1 MEQTLELMRKRHAY
15 YTKLI
20 EEHRIHTAREFYT
33 ELRELFAM
41 FGVDLYLDE
50 SESECC
56 ISITCEDYDYE
67 DYTVVDGTDGNL
79 ASIKVTVEWKHP
91 TYMCHDKVD
100 IFADEKRKEYVST
113 GFSEIDALIG
123 GCKKP
128 SLTLLCGRPKMGK
141 STMCYN
147 MAFNIATRGIKV
159 ALFSLSDSAD
169 RIVTL
174 MLSNVSLI
182 PMEILRQGTLTKRHW
197 KILNREKCKLESI
210 PFYIDDTP
218 AISPSMLHR
227 KIVKLKIEH
236 GIDIV
241 FIDYLELMSADS
253 KLDTREEEILD
264 ILTKLNAMSQQMSI
278 PIVVLSQ
285 LNKVPKVKGRYRPEL
300 SSVHFDT
307 SIPSNILF
315 LYRPDS
321 YDPQKR
327 KNRSQPELVEFIVAK
342 SQCDWKGAIPLKF
355 YPDYCRFEQLK

>member
-20 EEHRIHTAREFYT
+20 EEHRIHMAREFYI
-33 ELRELFAM
+33 ELHELFAM

-50 SESECC
+50 SKSECC
-56 ISITCEDYDYE
+56 ISIKCEDFDYE
-67 DYTVVDGTDGNL
+67 DYTVVDGTDGSL
-79 ASIKVTVEWKHP
+79 ATIKVTVEWKRL
-91 TYMCHDKVD
+91 TYMCLDEVD

-147 MAFNIATRGIKV
+147 MAYNIATRGIKV

-218 AISPSMLHR
+218 AISPSMLHS

-241 FIDYLELMSADS
+241 FIDYLELMSADN
-253 KLDTREEEILD
+253 KFDTREEEIFD

-285 LNKVPKVKGRYRPEL
+285 LNKMPKVKGRYRPEL

-342 SQCDWKGAIPLKF
+342 SQYGKTCTLLLKF